1 VKVTDK
7 TLSREN
13 LGKVCCARRMPSE
26 ERGEGRRR
34 EVGGGMGG
42 VLGVLDYWNDG
53 WPAGG

>member
-42 VLGVLDYWNDG
+42 V
-53 WPAGG
+53 